1 MNRSSSLIVS
11 IVMILVMTTLAVG
24 CTSTSDIE
32 SKTTDLISEESGA
45 ATPVSEDSD
54 TSFSDTNA
62 YVVNLS
68 ANSDNT
74 LNVTLNGEELT
85 SDDAVKED
93 DGDLKLKAAG
103 TYELSGTIG
112 DGRIVV
118 DAGEDAVVRLILNGL
133 NVSND
138 DDSAIFIKTGG
149 LVSLVLAQGSQN
161 SLSQAGCKESE
172 SRDGAIYSKTALTIT
187 GEGALT
193 VAGNYS
199 HGIVAKDDLVLEGGI
214 IEINSVKD
222 AIHCDGSISIGGGDL
237 TLTAGDD
244 AVHADGDLNMTA
256 GEILIKACYEGLEGT
271 NVNISGGNIDI
282 TCTDDGINA
291 TGETSSG
298 QEDPRQGGFGKG
310 GFGQGGFGQGG
321 FDSSERPERPEM
333 PEGFDS
339 SERPEMPEMPEG
351 FDSSERPE
359 MPEGFDSSERP
370 EMPEGFPR
378 GKRDSTQGFGEKA
391 KMSDTDAVITSDT
404 IKNNTENR
412 SESTSDTLTKS
423 MPESSSDSST
433 DTLSNIVIS
442 GGKIRIVNSTGRDA
456 DGLDSNGNIAISGG
470 EVFISLSGNGGNCA
484 LDYGSEAG
492 GSCVISGGTVIAAG
506 SSTMQEKVSGSGETG
521 IISVKTNGVTSDNAV
536 VEVLDDDGRAL
547 LSAEI
552 PVGFNNIII
561 SSPVLRAGTDY
572 KVTIDGTEYK

>member
-24 CTSTSDIE
+24 CTSTSDID
-32 SKTTDLISEESGA
+32 SKTTDLISEESL
-45 ATPVSEDSD
+45 ATGLNSEESYNLLDVG
-54 TSFSDTNA
+54 NA
-62 YVVNLS
+62 YVVNVFS
-68 ANSDNT
+68 GSDNT
-74 LNVTLNGEELT
+74 LKITLNGEELT

-161 SLSQAGCKESE
+161 SLSQTGCKESE

-193 VAGNYS
+193 VAGSYS

-244 AVHADGDLNMTA
+244 AIHADGDLNMTA

-271 NVNISGGNIDI
+271 NVNISGGNIAI

-291 TGETSSG
+291 TSETSSG
-298 QEDPRQGGFGKG
+298 QEDPRQGGFGQG
-310 GFGQGGFGQGG
+310 GFGQGGFGRG
-321 FDSSERPERPEM
+321 
-333 PEGFDS
+333 
-339 SERPEMPEMPEG
+339 G

-359 MPEGFDSSERP
+359 MPEGFDSSEMPEMPEDFDGSERP
-370 EMPEGFPR
+370 EMPENLDSSERPEIPKGFVKER
-378 GKRDSTQGFGEKA
+378 RDPAQAWGDSEKTSEINITDIPESTSETLTK
-391 KMSDTDAVITSDT
+391 STS
-404 IKNNTENR
+404 ESR
-412 SESTSDTLTKS
+412 SESTTDTLT
-423 MPESSSDSST
+423 
-433 DTLSNIVIS
+433 NIVIS

-470 EVFISLSGNGGNCA
+470 EVFISLSGNGSNCA

-492 GSCVISGGTVIAAG
+492 GCCVISGGTVIAAG
-506 SSTMQEKVSGSGETG
+506 SSMMQENVSGSGETG
-521 IISVKTNGVTSDNAV
+521 VISVKTSGVTSDNAV
-536 VEVLDDDGRAL
+536 VEVLDDDGRVL

-561 SSPVLRAGTDY
+561 SSPALKAGTDY
-572 KVTIDGTEYK
+572 KVTIDGK

>member
-32 SKTTDLISEESGA
+32 SKSTDLISEESGA

-54 TSFSDTNA
+54 MSFSDTNA
-62 YVVNLS
+62 YVINLS

-74 LNVTLNGEELT
+74 LKVTLNGEELA

-103 TYELSGTIG
+103 TYELSGAIG

-118 DAGEDAVVRLILNGL
+118 DAGEDAVVRIILNGL

-161 SLSQAGCKESE
+161 SLSQTGCKESE
-172 SRDGAIYSKTALTIT
+172 SRDGAIYSKTGLTIT

-193 VAGNYS
+193 IAGSYS

-244 AVHADGDLNMTA
+244 AIHADGDLNMTA
-256 GEILIKACYEGLEGT
+256 GEILIKACYEGLEST

-291 TGETSSG
+291 ASETSSG
-298 QEDPRQGGFGKG
+298 QEDPRQGGFGQGGFGKG
-310 GFGQGGFGQGG
+310 GFGRG
-321 FDSSERPERPEM
+321 
-333 PEGFDS
+333 GFDS
-339 SERPEMPEMPEG
+339 SERPEMPED
-351 FDSSERPE
+351 FDGSERPE
-359 MPEGFDSSERP
+359 MPEGFDNSERP
-370 EMPEGFPR
+370 EMPEDFIKER
-378 GKRDSTQGFGEKA
+378 RDPTQDWGDSEKTSEINITEIPGSTSETLTK
-391 KMSDTDAVITSDT
+391 STS
-404 IKNNTENR
+404 ESR
-412 SESTSDTLTKS
+412 SESTTDAL
-423 MPESSSDSST
+423 SSIT
-433 DTLSNIVIS
+433 IS

-561 SSPVLRAGTDY
+561 SSPALKAGTDY
-572 KVTIDGTEYK
+572 KVTIDGK

>member
-32 SKTTDLISEESGA
+32 SKSTDLISEESGA

-54 TSFSDTNA
+54 MSFSDTNA

-149 LVSLVLAQGSQN
+149 LVSLVLAQCSQN
-161 SLSQAGCKESE
+161 SLTQTGCKESE
-172 SRDGAIYSKTALTIT
+172 SRDGAIYSKTDLTIT

-193 VAGNYS
+193 VAGSYS

-244 AVHADGDLNMTA
+244 AIHADGDLNVTA

-291 TGETSSG
+291 TSATSSG
-298 QEDPRQGGFGKG
+298 QEDPRQGGFGQGGFGKG
-310 GFGQGGFGQGG
+310 GFGRG
-321 FDSSERPERPEM
+321 
-333 PEGFDS
+333 GFDS
-339 SERPEMPEMPEG
+339 SERPEMPED
-351 FDSSERPE
+351 FDGSERPE
-359 MPEGFDSSERP
+359 MPEGFDNSERP
-370 EMPEGFPR
+370 EMPEDFIR
-378 GKRDSTQGFGEKA
+378 ERRDPAQDWGDSEKTSEINITEIPGSTSETLTK
-391 KMSDTDAVITSDT
+391 STS
-404 IKNNTENR
+404 ESR
-412 SESTSDTLTKS
+412 SEST
-423 MPESSSDSST
+423 T

-561 SSPVLRAGTDY
+561 SSPALKAGTDY
-572 KVTIDGTEYK
+572 KVTIDGK

>member
-32 SKTTDLISEESGA
+32 SKSTDLISEESGA

-62 YVVNLS
+62 YVVSLS

-74 LNVTLNGEELT
+74 LYVTLNGKELA

-93 DGDLKLKAAG
+93 DGDLKLNAAG
-103 TYELSGTIG
+103 TYELSGAIG
-112 DGRIVV
+112 NGRIVV

-133 NVSND
+133 NVSNN

-161 SLSQAGCKESE
+161 SLSQTGCKESE
-172 SRDGAIYSKTALTIT
+172 SRDGAIYSKTGLTIT

-193 VAGNYS
+193 VAGSYS

-244 AVHADGDLNMTA
+244 AIHADGDLNMTA

-291 TGETSSG
+291 TSATSSG
-298 QEDPRQGGFGKG
+298 QEDPRMGGFGQG
-310 GFGQGGFGQGG
+310 WFGQGGFGQGG
-321 FDSSERPERPEM
+321 FGRG
-333 PEGFDS
+333 GFDS
-339 SERPEMPEMPEG
+339 SERPERPEMPEG

-370 EMPEGFPR
+370 EMPERF
-378 GKRDSTQGFGEKA
+378 DSSERPEMPERF
-391 KMSDTDAVITSDT
+391 D
-404 IKNNTENR
+404 N
-412 SESTSDTLTKS
+412 SEST
-423 MPESSSDSST
+423 T

-506 SSTMQEKVSGSGETG
+506 SSMMQEKVSGSDETG
-521 IISVKTNGVTSDNAV
+521 IISVKTSGVTSDNAV
-536 VEVLDDDGRAL
+536 VEVLDDDGRSL

-561 SSPVLRAGTDY
+561 SSPALKAGTDY
-572 KVTIDGTEYK
+572 NVTIDGK

>member
-32 SKTTDLISEESGA
+32 SKSTDLISEESGA

-54 TSFSDTNA
+54 TSFSGTNA

-74 LNVTLNGEELT
+74 LKVTLNGEELA

-103 TYELSGTIG
+103 TYELSGAIG

-118 DAGEDAVVRLILNGL
+118 DAGEDAVVRIILNGL

-161 SLSQAGCKESE
+161 SLSQTGCKESE
-172 SRDGAIYSKTALTIT
+172 SRDGAIYSKTGLTIT

-193 VAGNYS
+193 VAGSYS

-244 AVHADGDLNMTA
+244 AIHADGDLNVTA
-256 GEILIKACYEGLEGT
+256 GEILIKACYEGLEST

-298 QEDPRQGGFGKG
+298 QEDPRQGGFGQGGFGKG

-321 FDSSERPERPEM
+321 FDSSERPEMPEKFESSERPEI

-339 SERPEMPEMPEG
+339 SERPEMPEDFIKERRDPAQAWG
-351 FDSSERPE
+351 DSEKTSEINI
-359 MPEGFDSSERP
+359 
-370 EMPEGFPR
+370 
-378 GKRDSTQGFGEKA
+378 
-391 KMSDTDAVITSDT
+391 TDIP
-404 IKNNTENR
+404 
-412 SESTSDTLTKS
+412 ESTSDTL
-423 MPESSSDSST
+423 PY
-433 DTLSNIVIS
+433 IRIS

-470 EVFISLSGNGGNCA
+470 EVFISLSGNGGNCS

-506 SSTMQEKVSGSGETG
+506 SSTMQEKVSGSDETG

-536 VEVLDDDGRAL
+536 VEALDDDGRVL

-561 SSPVLRAGTDY
+561 SSPALKAETDY
-572 KVTIDGTEYK
+572 KVTIDGK

>member
-54 TSFSDTNA
+54 TSFSGTNA

-103 TYELSGTIG
+103 TYELSGAIG

-161 SLSQAGCKESE
+161 SLSQTGCKESE
-172 SRDGAIYSKTALTIT
+172 SRDGAIYSKTGLTIT

-193 VAGNYS
+193 VAGSYS
-199 HGIVAKDDLVLEGGI
+199 HGIVVKDDLVLEGGI

-244 AVHADGDLNMTA
+244 AIHADGDLNVTA

-291 TGETSSG
+291 TSSTSSG
-298 QEDPRQGGFGKG
+298 QEDPRMGGFGQV
-310 GFGQGGFGQGG
+310 GFGQGGFGRGG
-321 FDSSERPERPEM
+321 FDSTERPEM

-339 SERPEMPEMPEG
+339 SERPEMPED
-351 FDSSERPE
+351 FDGSERPE
-359 MPEGFDSSERP
+359 MPEGFDP
-370 EMPEGFPR
+370 ENMPAP
-378 GKRDSTQGFGEKA
+378 
-391 KMSDTDAVITSDT
+391 
-404 IKNNTENR
+404 
-412 SESTSDTLTKS
+412 
-423 MPESSSDSST
+423 P
-433 DTLSNIVIS
+433 S
-442 GGKIRIVNSTGRDA
+442 GDFKPDNK
-456 DGLDSNGNIAISGG
+456 
-470 EVFISLSGNGGNCA
+470 
-484 LDYGSEAG
+484 
-492 GSCVISGGTVIAAG
+492 
-506 SSTMQEKVSGSGETG
+506 KV
-521 IISVKTNGVTSDNAV
+521 
-536 VEVLDDDGRAL
+536 
-547 LSAEI
+547 AE
-552 PVGFNNIII
+552 
-561 SSPVLRAGTDY
+561 
-572 KVTIDGTEYK
+572 

>member
-74 LNVTLNGEELT
+74 LNVTLNGEELA

-103 TYELSGTIG
+103 TYELSGAIG

-161 SLSQAGCKESE
+161 SLTQTGCKESE
-172 SRDGAIYSKTALTIT
+172 SRDGAIYSKTDLTIT

-193 VAGNYS
+193 VAGSYS

-244 AVHADGDLNMTA
+244 AIHADGDLNVTA

-271 NVNISGGNIDI
+271 NVNISGGSIDI

-291 TGETSSG
+291 TSETSSG
-298 QEDPRQGGFGKG
+298 QENPRQG
-310 GFGQGGFGQGG
+310 GFGQGGFGKG
-321 FDSSERPERPEM
+321 
-333 PEGFDS
+333 GFDS
-339 SERPEMPEMPEG
+339 SERPEMPERFDSSERPEMPES

-370 EMPEGFPR
+370 EMPEDLNSSEMPEIPKGFVKER
-378 GKRDSTQGFGEKA
+378 RDPAQAWGDSEKTSETNITDIPGSTSENLTK
-391 KMSDTDAVITSDT
+391 STS
-404 IKNNTENR
+404 ESR
-412 SESTSDTLTKS
+412 SESTTDAL
-423 MPESSSDSST
+423 SSIT
-433 DTLSNIVIS
+433 IS

-561 SSPVLRAGTDY
+561 SSPALKAGTDY
-572 KVTIDGTEYK
+572 KVTIDGK

>member
-32 SKTTDLISEESGA
+32 SKSTDLISEESGA

-74 LNVTLNGEELT
+74 LYVTLNGEELT

-103 TYELSGTIG
+103 TYELSGAIG

-161 SLSQAGCKESE
+161 SLSQTGCKESE
-172 SRDGAIYSKTALTIT
+172 SRDGAIYSKTGLTIT

-193 VAGNYS
+193 VAGSYS

-244 AVHADGDLNMTA
+244 AIHADGDLNMTA
-256 GEILIKACYEGLEGT
+256 GEILIKACYEGLEGM

-291 TGETSSG
+291 TSATSSG
-298 QEDPRQGGFGKG
+298 QEDPRQGGFGQG
-310 GFGQGGFGQGG
+310 GFGQGGFGQGGFGQGGFGRGG

-339 SERPEMPEMPEG
+339 SNRPEMPERFDSSERQKMPEE

-359 MPEGFDSSERP
+359 MPEGFDSSERQK
-370 EMPEGFPR
+370 MPERF
-378 GKRDSTQGFGEKA
+378 D
-391 KMSDTDAVITSDT
+391 
-404 IKNNTENR
+404 N
-412 SESTSDTLTKS
+412 SEST
-423 MPESSSDSST
+423 T

-492 GSCVISGGTVIAAG
+492 GCCVISGGTVIAAG
-506 SSTMQEKVSGSGETG
+506 SSMMQEKVSGSGETG
-521 IISVKTNGVTSDNAV
+521 VISFKTSGVTSDNAV
-536 VEVLDDDGRAL
+536 VEVLDDDGRSL

-561 SSPVLRAGTDY
+561 SSPALKAGTDY
-572 KVTIDGTEYK
+572 NVTIDGTEYK

>member
-54 TSFSDTNA
+54 TSFSGTNA

-74 LNVTLNGEELT
+74 LKVTLNGEELT

-93 DGDLKLKAAG
+93 DGDLKFKAAG
-103 TYELSGTIG
+103 TYEVSGTIG

-161 SLSQAGCKESE
+161 SLSQTGCKESE
-172 SRDGAIYSKTALTIT
+172 SRDGAIYSKTGLTIT

-193 VAGNYS
+193 VAGSYS
-199 HGIVAKDDLVLEGGI
+199 HGIVVKDDLVLEGGI

-244 AVHADGDLNMTA
+244 AIHADGDLNVTA

-291 TGETSSG
+291 TSSTSSG
-298 QEDPRQGGFGKG
+298 QEDPRMG

-339 SERPEMPEMPEG
+339 SERPEMPED
-351 FDSSERPE
+351 FDGSERPE

-370 EMPEGFPR
+370 EMPEGFDNSERP
-378 GKRDSTQGFGEKA
+378 
-391 KMSDTDAVITSDT
+391 KMPERFD
-404 IKNNTENR
+404 N
-412 SESTSDTLTKS
+412 SESTTDTLT
-423 MPESSSDSST
+423 
-433 DTLSNIVIS
+433 NIVIS

-470 EVFISLSGNGGNCA
+470 EVFISLSGNGSNCA
-484 LDYGSEAG
+484 LDYGNEAG

-506 SSTMQEKVSGSGETG
+506 SSMMQEKVSGSDETG
-521 IISVKTNGVTSDNAV
+521 VISVRTNGVTSDNAV
-536 VEVLDDDGRAL
+536 VEVLDDDGLAL

-561 SSPVLRAGTDY
+561 SSPALKAGTDY

>member
-32 SKTTDLISEESGA
+32 SKSTDLISEESGA

-62 YVVNLS
+62 YVINLC

-74 LNVTLNGEELT
+74 LKVTLNGEELA
-85 SDDAVKED
+85 SDDVVKED

-103 TYELSGTIG
+103 TYELSGAIG

-161 SLSQAGCKESE
+161 SLTQTGCKESE
-172 SRDGAIYSKTALTIT
+172 SRDGAIYSKTDLTIT

-193 VAGNYS
+193 VAGSYS
-199 HGIVAKDDLVLEGGI
+199 HGIVVKDDLVLEGGI

-244 AVHADGDLNMTA
+244 AIHADGDLNMTA

-291 TGETSSG
+291 TSATSSG
-298 QEDPRQGGFGKG
+298 QEDPHMGGFGKG
-310 GFGQGGFGQGG
+310 GFGRG
-321 FDSSERPERPEM
+321 
-333 PEGFDS
+333 GFDS
-339 SERPEMPEMPEG
+339 SERPEMPED
-351 FDSSERPE
+351 FDGSERPE

-370 EMPEGFPR
+370 EMPEDFIKER
-378 GKRDSTQGFGEKA
+378 RDPAQDWGDSEKTSEINITEIPGSTSETLTK
-391 KMSDTDAVITSDT
+391 STS
-404 IKNNTENR
+404 ESR
-412 SESTSDTLTKS
+412 SEST
-423 MPESSSDSST
+423 T

-521 IISVKTNGVTSDNAV
+521 IISVRTNGVTSDNAV

-561 SSPVLRAGTDY
+561 SSPALKAGTDY
-572 KVTIDGTEYK
+572 KVTIDGK

>member
-32 SKTTDLISEESGA
+32 SKSTDLISEESGA

-54 TSFSDTNA
+54 TSFSGTNA

-74 LNVTLNGEELT
+74 LNVTLNGEELA

-103 TYELSGTIG
+103 TYELSGAIG

-161 SLSQAGCKESE
+161 SLTQTGCKESE
-172 SRDGAIYSKTALTIT
+172 SRDGAIYSKTDLTIT

-193 VAGNYS
+193 VAGSYS

-244 AVHADGDLNMTA
+244 AIHADGDLNMTA

-291 TGETSSG
+291 ASETSSG
-298 QEDPRQGGFGKG
+298 QEDPRQGGFGQGGFGKG
-310 GFGQGGFGQGG
+310 GFGRG
-321 FDSSERPERPEM
+321 
-333 PEGFDS
+333 GFDS
-339 SERPEMPEMPEG
+339 SERPEMPED
-351 FDSSERPE
+351 FDGSERPE
-359 MPEGFDSSERP
+359 MPEGFDNSERP
-370 EMPEGFPR
+370 EMPEDFIKER
-378 GKRDSTQGFGEKA
+378 RDPAQDWGDSEKTSEINITEIPGSTSETLTK
-391 KMSDTDAVITSDT
+391 STS
-404 IKNNTENR
+404 ESR
-412 SESTSDTLTKS
+412 SEST
-423 MPESSSDSST
+423 T

-506 SSTMQEKVSGSGETG
+506 SSTMQEKVSSSGETG
-521 IISVKTNGVTSDNAV
+521 VISVRTNGVTSDNAV

-561 SSPVLRAGTDY
+561 SSPALKAETDY
-572 KVTIDGTEYK
+572 KVTIDGK